1 VTPLPPSLFHGTRAE
16 RVELAR
22 RRYFDEGLSP
32 CGVVSD
38 AVFQSWARCRRLRQD
53 PGDEVVFQPVTE
65 SRTHSAL
72 QKNRHLHQAWLEELP
87 QLQMLLARTSC
98 AAMLTD
104 ATGVLI
110 GATCVGRAHERLMP
124 VATRLGVDLSEEAVG
139 TTAPG
144 VVARTGRAVCVLGG
158 EHFFE
163 GVKEMHCAA
172 SPIRDTRGRLVGVLD
187 ISSEAL
193 AFGFDAASVIDL
205 FAGAIGNRLLV
216 SESTEHLVIRL
227 HAAESMLDTPMVGLL
242 GIDRAGRIAWYNAAA
257 ERLLGLP
264 AQSGRAAPPRA
275 EDLFGLT
282 FARLASLPEARAAM
296 ITLPNGLTVWSRSQL
311 RAPDGRR
318 GFTHVARAVPQGV
331 IVDASPAVPTVDRP
345 PPDAMDVVADAD
357 DTTSPVRKAD
367 DRLIECIL
375 PPRGAMTL
383 NSVVTLRDADRTLI
397 ERTLRD
403 CAGNVS
409 ETARRLGV
417 SRSLIYRRL
426 RPAAPDAARDETLV
440 CGAVHKARSS
450 PNR

>member
-1 VTPLPPSLFHGTRAE
+1 
-16 RVELAR
+16 VELAR

-38 AVFQSWARCRRLRQD
+38 AVFQSWARCRRLRQE

-65 SRTHSAL
+65 SRTHTAL

-87 QLQMLLARTSC
+87 QLQVLLAKTSC

-144 VVARTGRAVCVLGG
+144 VVARTGQAVCVLGG

-193 AFGFDAASVIDL
+193 AFSFDAASVIDL

-216 SESTEHLVIRL
+216 SESAEHLVIRL

-242 GIDRAGRIAWYNAAA
+242 GIDSAGRIAWYNAAA

-264 AQSGRAAPPRA
+264 AQLGQTVPRRA
-275 EDLFGLT
+275 EDVFGLT
-282 FARLASLPEARAAM
+282 VARLASLPRARAAM
-296 ITLPNGLTVWSRSQL
+296 IALPNGLTLWSRSEL

-318 GFTHVARAVPQGV
+318 GFTHVARPVPFGESV
-331 IVDASPAVPTVDRP
+331 VGASPAVLRVNPP
-345 PPDAMDVVADAD
+345 PPDAMGGHVYN
-357 DTTSPVRKAD
+357 AD
-367 DRLIECIL
+367 DRPIGCV
-375 PPRGAMTL
+375 PPSRDGRASI
-383 NSVVTLRDADRTLI
+383 SVATLRDADRTLV
-397 ERTLRD
+397 EQTLRD

-417 SRSLIYRRL
+417 SRGLIYRRV
-426 RPAAPDAARDETLV
+426 RPAAPYAPRDETSGR
-440 CGAVHKARSS
+440 GAVQRPRSS
-450 PNR
+450 PTR

>member
-1 VTPLPPSLFHGTRAE
+1 MTPLPPSLFHGTRAE

-53 PGDEVVFQPVTE
+53 PGDAVVFQPVTE

-87 QLQMLLARTSC
+87 QLQMLLAKTSC

-172 SPIRDTRGRLVGVLD
+172 SPIRDIRGRLVGVLD

-193 AFGFDAASVIDL
+193 AFSFDAASVIDL

-264 AQSGRAAPPRA
+264 TQIGRAATPRA
-275 EDLFGLT
+275 EDVFGLT
-282 FARLASLPEARAAM
+282 VARLTSLPEARATM
-296 ITLPNGLTVWSRSQL
+296 ITLPNGLTLWSRSEL
-311 RAPDGRR
+311 RAPDGRH
-318 GFTHVARAVPQGV
+318 GFTHVARQVPLGES
-331 IVDASPAVPTVDRP
+331 VDVSPAVLRVNPP
-345 PPDAMDVVADAD
+345 PPDAMGVVNAGGAA
-357 DTTSPVRKAD
+357 SPGCNAD
-367 DRLIECIL
+367 DRPNGCI
-375 PPRGAMTL
+375 PPSRDARASI
-383 NSVVTLRDADRTLI
+383 SVATLRDADRTLV
-397 ERTLRD
+397 EQTLRD

-409 ETARRLGV
+409 EAARRLGV
-417 SRSLIYRRL
+417 SRGLIYRRVRL
-426 RPAAPDAARDETLV
+426 AAPYAPRDETSGRGV
-440 CGAVHKARSS
+440 VQGTRSS
-450 PNR
+450 PTR